1 MIALP
6 RNTPNA
12 RNTPGARNIR
22 RARSFRRALT
32 GALAAVTI
40 VAPLVSGCSSS
51 STPSASTTTA
61 AATPAAVKTAPAISR
76 STPTSFII
84 SSIKASGSLISVGLN
99 TDGTVQVPADYQQ
112 AGWYQKGP
120 APGEQ
125 GSAVILGHVDS
136 YKGEGIFFSLRKVK
150 PNDVI
155 DVTRADGKTA
165 HFKVTDVRMYL
176 KSQFPDQLVFGPR
189 GGATLQV
196 VTCGGNVDQAAKSY
210 ESNVVVF
217 SSLDSVT

>member
-1 MIALP
+1 MSTRFAS
-6 RNTPNA
+6 
-12 RNTPGARNIR
+12 GARR
-22 RARSFRRALT
+22 FGAAGAAL
-32 GALAAVTI
+32 ALAAV
-40 VAPLVSGCSSS
+40 LVSGCGS
-51 STPSASTTTA
+51 STSNTSVAKTTSQA
-61 AATPAAVKTAPAISR
+61 AATGVQTATPINR
-76 STPTSFII
+76 STPVSFKI
-84 SSIKASGSLISVGLN
+84 SSLNASGSLISVGLN
-99 TDGTVQVPADYQQ
+99 ADGSVQVPANYLQ

-136 YKGEGIFFSLRKVK
+136 YKGTGVFFTLKNTKRG
-150 PNDVI
+150 DMI

-196 VTCGGNVDQAAKSY
+196 VTCGGQFDKVAKSY
-210 ESNVVVF
+210 ESNVVVY
-217 SSLDSVT
+217 SSLASVT

>member
-1 MIALP
+1 MSTAKGNTLGAL
-6 RNTPNA
+6 R
-12 RNTPGARNIR
+12 IR
-22 RARSFRRALT
+22 RPLR
-32 GALAAVTI
+32 GALVAV
-40 VAPLVSGCSSS
+40 VAIILALVTGCSSS
-51 STPSASTTTA
+51 GASHSAASTTTA
-61 AATPAAVKTAPAISR
+61 AASASGVKTAAAISR
-76 STPTSFII
+76 STPVSFDIA
-84 SSIKASGSLISVGLN
+84 SIKASGSLIAVGLN
-99 TDGTVQVPADYQQ
+99 ADGSVQVPTDYLQ
-112 AGWYQKGP
+112 AGWYQQGP

-136 YKGEGIFFSLRKVK
+136 YKGTGVFFYLKKVK
-150 PNDVI
+150 PGDMI
-155 DVTRADGKTA
+155 DVKRADGKTA

-196 VTCGGNVDQAAKSY
+196 VTCGGQFDQAAKSY